1 VQQKEA
7 PGFQPHLLVTTGTG
21 PSETTVT
28 VRDNGTGIPETVRS
42 HIFEPF
48 FTTKPPGQGTGLG
61 LSLSHDIVVQQHGGR
76 IDVATE
82 PGAWTE
88 FTITL
93 PREPQPADLQP

>member
-1 VQQKEA
+1 VA
-7 PGFQPHLLVTTGTG
+7 VTI
-21 PSETTVT
+21 
-28 VRDNGTGIPETVRS
+28 RDNGTGIPEAVRS

-61 LSLSHDIVVQQHGGR
+61 LSLSHDIVVQQHGGQ
-76 IDVATE
+76 ITVATE

-93 PREPQPADLQP
+93 PRRPQPQDRAA